1 VAGRKRQSASIAA
14 AGTALVAPALFIL
27 LRLYVFVPIALGKVP
42 LGFGFCVRSL
52 HRVARWSMVEVF
64 MMGTLVAVVRS
75 AGLAS
80 ATPGIGLF
88 AYAALTLLL
97 TSILAAGTHSLWKI
111 GSELGSTR

>member
-1 VAGRKRQSASIAA
+1 M
-14 AGTALVAPALFIL
+14 PALRFA
-27 LRLYVFVPIALGKVP
+27 PDG
-42 LGFGFCVRSL
+42 
-52 HRVARWSMVEVF
+52 E
-64 MMGTLVAVVRS
+64 
-75 AGLAS
+75 